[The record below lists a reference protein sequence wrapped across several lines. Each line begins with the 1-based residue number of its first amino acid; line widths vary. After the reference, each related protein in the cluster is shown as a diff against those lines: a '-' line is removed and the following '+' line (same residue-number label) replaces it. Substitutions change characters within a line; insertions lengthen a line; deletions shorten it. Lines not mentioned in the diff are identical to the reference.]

1 MPKNTRVGRCIR
13 KITKKYGYSGAM
25 VFVKNQQN
33 KIILP
38 VKRCALKQKDAEEKI
53 KKQR

>member
-1 MPKNTRVGRCIR
+1 MDIVGLL
-13 KITKKYGYSGAM
+13 
-25 VFVKNQQN
+25 VFVKNLQN

-38 VKRCALKQKDAEEKI
+38 VKRCELKQKDVKEKI